1 MANYKVIVTAR
12 EWAQL
17 QIFEKP
23 NGSTFNTGE
32 KNVSFIVDAR
42 YPDRVTMSEFL
53 KSTGLKIRKGYPS
66 PFELR
71 NANGWSL
78 RVM

>member
-23 NGSTFNTGE
+23 NGTTFNTLE
-32 KNVSFIVDAR
+32 KNVSFIVDAW
-42 YPDRVTMSEFL
+42 YPDRVTLS
-53 KSTGLKIRKGYPS
+53 
-66 PFELR
+66 
-71 NANGWSL
+71 
-78 RVM
+78 